1 LLLFV
6 VPVVAVVTEW
16 VVAAEAEPVVVEGG
30 GMMAFVAHTELLAV
44 EDRSWRT
51 PMDHREHAV
60 VGVAAAVVAVCV
72 GLVDNLDPI
81 LFHLVQCNFLIVFG
95 HMLELQ
101 QRFCPLP
108 LWQRWQRQLKIAPCL
123 AVDALAR

>member
-72 GLVDNLDPI
+72 GLVDNL
-81 LFHLVQCNFLIVFG
+81 LIVFG